1 MSTHPNPAVLFKKA
15 IVCPRS
21 ARRSERRSDP
31 NESRASDSPVQLR
44 TARCSEAVEQI
55 GDRMVRS
62 MRGDQVVARKG
73 GPPLALTAR
82 HKDGLALFI
91 GESIECLLDG

>member
-1 MSTHPNPAVLFKKA
+1 
-15 IVCPRS
+15 
-21 ARRSERRSDP
+21 
-31 NESRASDSPVQLR
+31 
-44 TARCSEAVEQI
+44 
-55 GDRMVRS
+55 MVRT